1 MAILPIVQF
10 PNPVLAMNC
19 QPVQEIN
26 DQIRRLAADM
36 GETMYKAPGVGLA
49 APQVGEPVRMVVLD
63 VSEEKNSLM
72 TLINPVITQR
82 SQEQETGEE
91 GCLSL
96 PGIWEKVSRSSEI
109 TVKYTDLEGQE
120 QELHAD
126 GLLAICIQH
135 ELDHLD
141 GTVFIDHLSRLKYD
155 RDCAKLKKRRQQEK
169 KENAH

>member
-49 APQVGEPVRMVVLD
+49 APQVGEPIRMVVLD

-82 SQEQETGEE
+82 SQELETGEE

-155 RDCAKLKKRRQQEK
+155 RACAKLKKRRQQEK

>member
-49 APQVGEPVRMVVLD
+49 APQVGEPIRMVVLD
-63 VSEEKNSLM
+63 VSEEKNNLM

-82 SQEQETGEE
+82 SQEQEIGEE

-96 PGIWEKVSRSSEI
+96 PGIWEKVSRSTEI
-109 TVKYTDLEGQE
+109 TLKYTDLEGKE

-141 GTVFIDHLSRLKYD
+141 GTVFIDHLSRLKYN
-155 RDCAKLKKRRQQEK
+155 RACAKLKKRRQQEK

>member
-10 PNPVLAMNC
+10 PNSVLAMNC

-49 APQVGEPVRMVVLD
+49 APQVGEPIRMVVLD
-63 VSEEKNSLM
+63 VSEEKNNLM

-82 SQEQETGEE
+82 SQEQEIGEE

-96 PGIWEKVSRSSEI
+96 PGIWEKVSRSTEI
-109 TVKYTDLEGQE
+109 TLKYTDLEGKE

-155 RDCAKLKKRRQQEK
+155 RACAKLKKRRQQEK

>member
-49 APQVGEPVRMVVLD
+49 APQVGEPIRMVVLD

-155 RDCAKLKKRRQQEK
+155 RACAKLKKRRQQEK

>member
-36 GETMYKAPGVGLA
+36 GETIYKAPGVGLA
-49 APQVGEPVRMVVLD
+49 APQVGEPIRMVVLD
-63 VSEEKNSLM
+63 VSEEKNNLM

-82 SQEQETGEE
+82 SQEQEIGEE

-96 PGIWEKVSRSSEI
+96 PGIWEKVSRSTEI
-109 TVKYTDLEGQE
+109 TLKYTDLEGKE

-155 RDCAKLKKRRQQEK
+155 RACAKLKKRRQQEK

>member
-1 MAILPIVQF
+1 MAILPTVQF

-49 APQVGEPVRMVVLD
+49 APQVGEPIRMVVLD
-63 VSEEKNSLM
+63 VSEEKNNLM

-82 SQEQETGEE
+82 SQEQEIGEE

-96 PGIWEKVSRSSEI
+96 PGIWEKVSRSTEI
-109 TVKYTDLEGQE
+109 TLKYTDLEGKE

-155 RDCAKLKKRRQQEK
+155 RACAKLKKRRQQEK